1 MAIRRQRTAVLNA
14 VLGGFFGGVFLTSCA
29 QEATQAGPE
38 LHEQVAPKVAIE
50 LPAPPDFDGA
60 MAAAKPV
67 DGIYS
72 TWGLI
77 YDKQKLIDKV
87 VRVRGKIVEVSD
99 DCPNLTKP
107 RKRKSRQ
114 VVSVVIAGDDDL
126 HTIRVTGYH
135 PYYHPHFKVGM
146 ELDITGQYVEQ
157 TRFLGMVYVEPD
169 NGLIVA
175 HRLHGMGVN
184 RAGKFTTNRNELS
197 QMIAR
202 GELLEI
208 KHAMKETD

>member
-77 YDKQKLIDKV
+77 DKL

-114 VVSVVIAGDDDL
+114 VVSKCQSLSVVIAGDDDL